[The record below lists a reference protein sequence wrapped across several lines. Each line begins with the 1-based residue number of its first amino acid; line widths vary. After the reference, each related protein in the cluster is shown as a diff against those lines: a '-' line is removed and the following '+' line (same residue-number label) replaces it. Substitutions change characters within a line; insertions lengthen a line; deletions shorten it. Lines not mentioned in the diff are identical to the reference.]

1 MKAYSKKEPKFKRA
15 QLIFVVD
22 VMITSAIDA
31 VDAFLPYNK
40 SSHDIPKIIFDGMV
54 NGIKEKL
61 GFDLSIFYAQ
71 ITGDGIG
78 CCDVMEMTKMED
90 ALCDFAKLRIERKG
104 LNTNKIATKFVDEL
118 FKDYLS
124 DGVSSLDH
132 PLISEPF
139 T

>member
-1 MKAYSKKEPKFKRA
+1 MKAYSKKEPKFTRA

-31 VDAFLPYNK
+31 VDASLPYNK
-40 SSHDIPKIIFDGMV
+40 SIPKIIFVGMV

-90 ALCDFAKLRIERKG
+90 ILGDFARKRIEQPEI
-104 LNTNKIATKFVDEL
+104 NTSKIATKFVDEL
-118 FKDYLS
+118 FKGYLY
-124 DGVSSLDH
+124 DGVSSLDYN
-132 PLISEPF
+132 LIPKKIP
-139 T
+139 

>member
-31 VDAFLPYNK
+31 IDSSLPFKGYISRNN
-40 SSHDIPKIIFDGMV
+40 FDGIV

-90 ALCDFAKLRIERKG
+90 ALWDFAKLRIERKG

>member
-1 MKAYSKKEPKFKRA
+1 MKAYSKKEPKFTKA

-31 VDAFLPYNK
+31 VDASFPCNK
-40 SSHDIPKIIFDGMV
+40 SSHDIPKIIFDGIV
-54 NGIKEKL
+54 NGVIEKL

-78 CCDVMEMTKMED
+78 CCDVMEMTKMDCYLDVE
-90 ALCDFAKLRIERKG
+90 KKKKV
-104 LNTNKIATKFVDEL
+104 NTDKIATKFVDEL

-132 PLISEPF
+132 NLIMHPVKRG
-139 T
+139 

>member
-1 MKAYSKKEPKFKRA
+1 MKAYSKKEPKFTKA

-31 VDAFLPYNK
+31 VDASFPCNK
-40 SSHDIPKIIFDGMV
+40 SSHNIPKIIFDGIV
-54 NGIKEKL
+54 NGVIEKL

-90 ALCDFAKLRIERKG
+90 ILWDFARGRIEQPSI
-104 LNTNKIATKFVDEL
+104 NTNKIATKFVDEL
-118 FKDYLS
+118 FKDYLYH
-124 DGVSSLDH
+124 GVSSLDH
-132 PLISEPF
+132 NLIPASIP
-139 T
+139 

>member
-1 MKAYSKKEPKFKRA
+1 MKAYSKKEPKFTKA

-31 VDAFLPYNK
+31 IDASLPYK
-40 SSHDIPKIIFDGMV
+40 RDIPKNIFDGMV

-78 CCDVMEMTKMED
+78 CCDVMEMTKMDCYLDVE
-90 ALCDFAKLRIERKG
+90 KKKKV
-104 LNTNKIATKFVDEL
+104 NTNKMQTRLVKGWFRNILKKEESPWVYILILENFLEQTVR
-118 FKDYLS
+118 
-124 DGVSSLDH
+124 
-132 PLISEPF
+132 PLQ
-139 T
+139 